1 MSFSKPLK
9 FKVANWRAPK
19 ALLAVLFLLIL
30 LSMAAEPWP
39 LMYILPIVLLGGA
52 GFLFYILG
60 IHKVDNIKL
69 ISVIFPDGRVKLES
83 AGKIRIEGIL
93 SGGQWNTSHL
103 TVLRYKTGGK
113 RQQIVLL
120 LSLIHI

>member
-1 MSFSKPLK
+1 
-9 FKVANWRAPK
+9 
-19 ALLAVLFLLIL
+19 
-30 LSMAAEPWP
+30 
-39 LMYILPIVLLGGA
+39 MYILPIVLLGGA

-93 SGGQWNTSHL
+93 SGGHWNTSHL
-103 TVLRYKTGGK
+103 TVLRYMTGGK

-120 LSLIHI
+120 SAHQHADVYRRLQVWLRQDVFRDTVNTAVS